1 MNKVI
6 DIVWKSRKSKTIWFN
21 VLTCALALADQLAG
35 TKYLNPEYAAMI
47 ITIGNMIIRIFFT
60 KKPISEK

>member
-1 MNKVI
+1 MIK
-6 DIVWKSRKSKTIWFN
+6 KTMKSKTVWFN
-21 VLTCALALADQLAG
+21 VLTCALALADQFAG
-35 TKYLNPEYAAMI
+35 TKYLDPEYAALI